1 MGMKKNNFLKKKET
15 FHRFVKEISEIK
27 STTKVS

>member
-15 FHRFVKEISEIK
+15 FHRFVKEIK